1 MADENQLSLE
11 AQTFGVETT
20 YFDALGTQRSPGE
33 GALREIVAVLASNA
47 KAAGAAEIPPVQ
59 VVRKGRG
66 HRLENACSEGVGWR
80 LVDNGQAVAHGSC
93 HEHAVSLPPKLRVGS
108 YRLVFDG
115 QDAREAGRPV
125 IVAPAQAFQPA
136 IFNDGQRVW
145 VLAAQL
151 YSLRSRRN
159 WGIGDFTDLKELVRI
174 AANFGASGIGLN
186 PLHAI
191 GLGDPGMISPYS
203 PMSRLFLNPL
213 YIDVEAVREF
223 PGLAAAGVA
232 EEVARLRATDLVD
245 YAGVIA
251 VKLKALRVAYD
262 AFRERANAERRED
275 FAAFK
280 AERAPLIDGFAAFA
294 TLHKRFG
301 PPWWEWPQEWRVPT
315 PDAIAGLWRSEAV
328 EMNFHAFMQWIADRQ
343 LRSCSNLAKRQK
355 MPIGLYLD
363 VAVGVSA
370 NGADVWSNQ
379 GAYVRELSAGAP
391 PDLYNTAGQDWGLA
405 SFHPGV
411 LASTDFRLLRE
422 TLRAVM
428 CYAGAIRLDHVL
440 GFNRLYMIPRGYK
453 PNEGTYVRFPL
464 EAMLAVVAQESHAQ
478 RCIVVGEDLG
488 TVPDGFRETLA
499 DWNVWSYRVMLFERE
514 HDGAF
519 RPPPSY
525 PVQALVSFSTHD
537 LPTFPGWLGSHDLAV
552 KHGLGIDPG
561 ETEAERK
568 AAHRAMTEALARECA
583 VEQPSTLEMVRFLAR
598 TPSRLLVVAAEDMF
612 DISDQV
618 NVPGTISEHPNWRR
632 RLPVSMEDIPFD
644 PRLAALA
651 EVLRKEGRAFTPER
665 S

>member
-1 MADENQLSLE
+1 MADENQLSRK
-11 AQTFGVETT
+11 AQAFGIETT
-20 YFDALGTQRSPGE
+20 YYDALGELRSPSE
-33 GALREIVAVLASNA
+33 DALREIVAVLARNA
-47 KAAGAAEIPPVQ
+47 KAAGAAEIPPVH
-59 VVRKGRG
+59 VMRKGRG
-66 HRLENACSEGVGWR
+66 SRLENACREGRGWR
-80 LVDNGQAVAHGSC
+80 LMENGQEVAHGSC
-93 HEHAVSLPPKLRVGS
+93 HEHSIDLPAKMRVGS
-108 YRLVFDG
+108 YRLLFDG
-115 QDAREAGRPV
+115 QDARERGSP
-125 IVAPAQAFQPA
+125 ILVAPEQSFQPA

-145 VLAAQL
+145 VLAVQL

-159 WGIGDFTDLKELVRI
+159 WGIGDFTDLKELMRI
-174 AANFGASGIGLN
+174 AASLGASGIGLN

-191 GLGDPGMISPYS
+191 SLDDPGMISPYS
-203 PMSRLFLNPL
+203 PTSRLFLNPL

-223 PGLAAAGVA
+223 PGLDAAGLA
-232 EEVARLRATDLVD
+232 KEVARLRATNLVD

-251 VKLKALRVAYD
+251 AKLTALRIAYD
-262 AFRERANAERRED
+262 AFSERASAERRED
-275 FAAFK
+275 FASFK

-301 PPWWEWPQEWRVPT
+301 APWWDWPEEWRVPT
-315 PDAIAGLWRSEAV
+315 SETIAKLWRTEAV
-328 EMNFHAFMQWIADRQ
+328 EMDFHAFVQWVADRQ

-370 NGADVWSNQ
+370 HGADVWSNQ

-391 PDLYNTAGQDWGLA
+391 PDFLNTAGQDWGLA

-428 CYAGAIRLDHVL
+428 RYAGAIRLDHVL

-464 EAMLAVVAQESHAQ
+464 GAMLAVVAQESHAE

-519 RPPPSY
+519 RHPSGY

-537 LPTFPGWLGSHDLAV
+537 LPTFPGWLSGHDLAV
-552 KHGLGIDPG
+552 KRSLGMDPG
-561 ETEAERK
+561 ETEVQRE
-568 AAHRAMTEALARECA
+568 AAHRRMAEALAREVA
-583 VEQPSTLEMVRFLAR
+583 AEKPSTLEMVRFLAR
-598 TPSRLLVVAAEDMF
+598 TPSRLLVVAAEDVF
-612 DISDQV
+612 DMTEQV

-632 RLPVSMEDIPFD
+632 RLPILMEDIASD
-644 PRLAALA
+644 PRLTAVA
-651 EVLRKEGRAFTPER
+651 EVLRSEGRAIAPEQG
-665 S
+665 